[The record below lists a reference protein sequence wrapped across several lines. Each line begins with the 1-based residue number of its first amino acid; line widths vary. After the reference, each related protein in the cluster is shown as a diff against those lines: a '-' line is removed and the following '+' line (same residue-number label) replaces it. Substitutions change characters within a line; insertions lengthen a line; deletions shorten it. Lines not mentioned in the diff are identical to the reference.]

1 MHKKRK
7 QLLITNINHNIG
19 DSVTEHN
26 LGGNVAEGTVSE
38 PKFHF
43 QHWQDKIQHLQTPQ
57 KTPNE
62 QKTRI
67 FKEIKL
73 ISHSVKR
80 WNWIQKKKKKFP

>member
-1 MHKKRK
+1 M
-7 QLLITNINHNIG
+7 
-19 DSVTEHN
+19 
-26 LGGNVAEGTVSE
+26 
-38 PKFHF
+38 
-43 QHWQDKIQHLQTPQ
+43 QHLQTPQ

-80 WNWIQKKKKKFP
+80 